1 MKESMVMNAGSPHA
15 YNVYCT
21 IRRCLLRILW
31 IFLFDHF
38 FLFDIFF
45 LFDLF
50 LLQLFLFG
58 HLDHA
63 AVRAHVGESAPDVEA
78 HRVQPEEGGEEGE
91 VGEISEESAEDGLVQ
106 DEGRAPEGHGGDGDE
121 EGADGGEEGDLH
133 VAEHGGAK
141 SWHCKSD
148 R

>member
-1 MKESMVMNAGSPHA
+1 MLTMKESMVMNAGSPHA

-31 IFLFDHF
+31 IFLFDH
-38 FLFDIFF
+38 FF

-91 VGEISEESAEDGLVQ
+91 VGEISEESAEDRVVQ

>member
-1 MKESMVMNAGSPHA
+1 M
-15 YNVYCT
+15 
-21 IRRCLLRILW
+21 
-31 IFLFDHF
+31 
-38 FLFDIFF
+38 
-45 LFDLF
+45 FDLF
-50 LLQLFLFG
+50 FLFG

-91 VGEISEESAEDGLVQ
+91 VGEISEESAEDRVVQ